1 MGQQH
6 SNKYVGQSSKDAKSP
21 VQRPLKLLEV
31 DEIKI
36 CFSHP
41 EGVEFIRTQAMNYK
55 GRSLNRHSILD
66 LRTNERLL
74 ELLRPVVP
82 SSTVDEIQTSEPVAT
97 LERKEEEEEKTS
109 DPFQPFHCLLQQAKE
124 KQFEKV
130 RNQSFE
136 SIEEDRAFACM
147 LGLMV
152 GDALG
157 SPLEFTWVEY
167 PKVVDEENST
177 IRKAW
182 KQDDEFFTMKEG
194 LDQDEVWTRGNPYN
208 KFMLKPGQYTDDSSM
223 ALCVMDCLIV
233 KLLTD
238 RALSVN
244 LDGTIVKPEQDFD
257 FELNGRLLRL
267 MFLNWWYFGYNNSLG
282 LDDTNPGGGCSCGLG
297 GNVKSSL
304 MEFLRKPELEVTEAG
319 DRTVSGNGSVMRLAP
334 IPIVC
339 AKSVDWEIS
348 EDGKRELK
356 NLDKA
361 MNMAH
366 KHSKTTHQGD
376 EAAELCSLLAFI
388 IVNAINRADGK
399 KDVIEDL
406 SSFNSKLYSVRC
418 LADSKQEEKH
428 TDNAHLK
435 LEDRNW
441 NWKDPNFK
449 FCATRATQQPGYVGS
464 YAMDA
469 VAMALHCVYTTDNF
483 TDAVLKSANM
493 RGDSDSF
500 TAVTAS
506 LAGAIYG
513 ASSIPKSWLAVLQ
526 KWDRNGDIA
535 LKAYKLYHKSFN
547 LE

>member
-1 MGQQH
+1 MGYA
-6 SNKYVGQSSKDAKSP
+6 N
-21 VQRPLKLLEV
+21 
-31 DEIKI
+31 
-36 CFSHP
+36 
-41 EGVEFIRTQAMNYK
+41 
-55 GRSLNRHSILD
+55 
-66 LRTNERLL
+66 
-74 ELLRPVVP
+74 
-82 SSTVDEIQTSEPVAT
+82 
-97 LERKEEEEEKTS
+97 
-109 DPFQPFHCLLQQAKE
+109 
-124 KQFEKV
+124 
-130 RNQSFE
+130 
-136 SIEEDRAFACM
+136 AF
-147 LGLMV
+147 G
-152 GDALG
+152 
-157 SPLEFTWVEY
+157 FTE
-167 PKVVDEENST
+167 
-177 IRKAW
+177 
-182 KQDDEFFTMKEG
+182 
-194 LDQDEVWTRGNPYN
+194 
-208 KFMLKPGQYTDDSSM
+208 
-223 ALCVMDCLIV
+223 
-233 KLLTD
+233 
-238 RALSVN
+238 
-244 LDGTIVKPEQDFD
+244 
-257 FELNGRLLRL
+257 
-267 MFLNWWYFGYNNSLG
+267 NNSG
-282 LDDTNPGGGCSCGLG
+282 LRSSVGLG
-297 GNVKSSL
+297 GNISGSL
-304 MEFLRKPELEVTEAG
+304 SEFLDNPSLEYTQSG
-319 DRTVSGNGSVMRLAP
+319 DKFTSGNGSVMRQAP
-334 IPIVC
+334 VPVFYHDNIN
-339 AKSVDWEIS
+339 D
-348 EDGKRELK
+348 
-356 NLDKA
+356 A
-361 MNMAH
+361 MDVAY
-366 KHSKTTHQGD
+366 KQSKTTHQGD
-376 EAAELCSLLAFI
+376 EAAELCSLLAYI